1 MRYFANHPLLC
12 HKVDMNNPAYRPD
25 IMPLLLEAADDAARA
40 GEVPVA
46 AAVTDA
52 GGAVLA
58 LAQNRMKRDS
68 NTLHHAEILALK
80 LAIEA
85 RGSERLEDCDL
96 WVTLEPCTMCAG
108 AISHARIRRLYFAAS
123 DPKAG
128 AVESGVRFFDSAAC
142 HHVPEIYGGLSEA
155 AASAQLRAFFAA
167 RR

>member
-1 MRYFANHPLLC
+1 MSEA
-12 HKVDMNNPAYRPD
+12 AYRPD
-25 IMPLLLEAADDAARA
+25 IMPMLLEAAADAARA

-52 GGAVLA
+52 AGAVLA

-68 NTLHHAEILALK
+68 NALHHAEILALG
-80 LAIEA
+80 AAMEA
-85 RGSERLEDCDL
+85 RGSERLEDCAL

-108 AISHARIRRLYFAAS
+108 AISHARIRRLYFAAT

-155 AASAQLRAFFAA
+155 AASAQLRAFFAE